1 MYYMCPFHELFPDQA
16 WKECRVMTILQPGDL
31 PVGEYGWIES
41 YCLDPDCDCRRVML
55 SVLSRFGKEYLAYVS
70 FGFDRTAEGAGPYLD
85 PLNPQS
91 EYAPALLEPART
103 LLLTDPAYVARL
115 ESHYRQVKAAVARP
129 TPAVREV
136 MRRYAMADTALL
148 EELPE
153 RTRRRPRPGSKK
165 KTGRHNRR

>member
-41 YCLDPDCDCRRVML
+41 YCLDPDCDCRRVMF
-55 SVLSRFGKEYLAYVS
+55 SVLSRFGKEYLAYIS
-70 FGFDRTAEGAGPYLD
+70 FGFDRDAEGAGPYLD

-91 EYAPALLEPART
+91 AYAPAFLELART
-103 LLLTDPAYVARL
+103 VLLADPSYVARL
-115 ESHYRQVKAAVARP
+115 ESHYRQVKAAVAHP

-136 MRRYAMADTALL
+136 MRRYRLTEAALA
-148 EELPE
+148 E
-153 RTRRRPRPGSKK
+153 RMVGRNRKRPAPGSRKKAGRRR
-165 KTGRHNRR
+165 